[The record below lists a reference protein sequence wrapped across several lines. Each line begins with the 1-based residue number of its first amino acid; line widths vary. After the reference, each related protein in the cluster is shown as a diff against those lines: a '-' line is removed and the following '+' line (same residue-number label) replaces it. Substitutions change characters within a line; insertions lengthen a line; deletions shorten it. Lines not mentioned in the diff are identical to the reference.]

1 MTKRYSR
8 RFFVSTALA
17 ALAQG
22 AFAGAPAVSLR
33 PVARPSGAAA
43 ARKVVQDAPKAE
55 ALIASANLS
64 GRVGFAVA
72 DATTGRVLEEGDGT
86 AGLPPASVTKTV
98 TALYALETLG
108 PVHRFETRL
117 IASGP
122 VENGVLRGDLVLA
135 GGGDPSLDTNALA
148 EMAAALKKAGLREVR
163 GRFLVWGGAV
173 PFRRAID
180 EAQPED
186 AGYNPALSGLNLNY
200 NRVHFEWKRAG
211 GDYRITMD
219 ARSDR
224 YRPDVTMARMRIAD
238 RAVPV
243 FTYKDAG
250 RREDWTVARGALGT
264 GGARWLPVRKPE
276 LYAAEVFATFAR
288 SHGIQLAKAEV
299 IGAAPGGT
307 VLAAHRSA
315 PLTEI
320 LREML
325 RYSTNLTAEMV
336 GLAAS
341 AKRRGAAVALEQS
354 ALEMSDWAQSRMG
367 MAGADLK
374 DHSGLNDR
382 SRLSAK
388 ALTGAL
394 ARAYQTGQLT
404 PLLHELPL
412 GGGSGQPKKSHPLK
426 VVAKTG
432 TLHFVSALAG
442 YVSMPGGA
450 TLAFAIFTAS
460 DSLRARIDPSQDER
474 PAGARGWNQ
483 RSKHLQQALIERWG
497 AVYGS

>member
-1 MTKRYSR
+1 MTRRFSR
-8 RFFVSTALA
+8 RLFTATALA

-33 PVARPSGAAA
+33 PMARPSGPRRSGAAA
-43 ARKVVQDAPKAE
+43 AQSAE
-55 ALIASANLS
+55 ALITKANLS
-64 GRVGFAVA
+64 GRVGFAVTNT
-72 DATTGRVLEEGDGT
+72 TTGRVLEEGDG
-86 AGLPPASVTKTV
+86 AAALPPASVTKTV
-98 TALYALETLG
+98 TALYALEGLG
-108 PVHRFETRL
+108 ATHRFETRL
-117 IASGP
+117 IATGP
-122 VENGVLRGDLVLA
+122 LEGGVLRGDLVLA
-135 GGGDPSLDTNALA
+135 GGGDPSLDTDALA
-148 EMAAALKKAGLREVR
+148 GLAAALKRSGLREVR

-173 PFRRAID
+173 PFKRAID
-180 EAQPED
+180 ATQPAY

-211 GDYRITMD
+211 GEYRITMD
-219 ARSDR
+219 ARSEK

-238 RAVPV
+238 RALPV
-243 FTYKDAG
+243 FTYSDAG
-250 RREDWTVARGALGT
+250 SRDDWTVAREALGT

-288 SHGIQLAKAEV
+288 SQGIQLAKAEV
-299 IGAAPGGT
+299 IASAPGGT
-307 VLAAHRSA
+307 VLARHQSA

-336 GLAAS
+336 GLATT

-354 ALEMSDWAQSRMG
+354 AREMSLWAQSRLG
-367 MAGADLK
+367 MTGADLK
-374 DHSGLNDR
+374 DHSGLSDR
-382 SRLSAK
+382 SRLSAGAMAT
-388 ALTGAL
+388 ALT
-394 ARAYQTGQLT
+394 RAHQAGQLP
-404 PLLHELPL
+404 PLLREVQLDE
-412 GGGSGQPKKSHPLK
+412 GQGQKAKTHALK
-426 VVAKTG
+426 VLAKTG

-442 YVSMPGGA
+442 YVMTPGGV

-474 PAGARGWNQ
+474 PPGARGWNQ
-483 RSKHLQQALIERWG
+483 RSKKLQQALIERWS